1 MSTRAKAFVTVL
13 SISTI
18 MWATIIYGVAAL
30 YGNGYQGID
39 NFNTASTR

>member
-18 MWATIIYGVAAL
+18 MWATIIYGVSAL
-30 YGNGYQGID
+30 YGSGYPGID